1 MWLYWW
7 SDKFSYGELFSHY
20 RGVGG
25 KLFLFLG
32 FGIGDFEDKS
42 AEKEWNLCVFF

>member
-7 SDKFSYGELFSHY
+7 SDKFSYCELFSHY
-20 RGVGG
+20 QGVDG

-32 FGIGDFEDKS
+32 WGIGDFECKS
-42 AEKEWNLCVFF
+42 AEKE